1 MEVNKKSWMI
11 GASTAVAVGLTG
23 GVFGA
28 FLSVAHPALSSSTT
42 TVASAPVTIEPGT
55 PILLFNNG
63 EAHASVK
70 VDRNG
75 LILLNLTTK
84 TGQNQIALGVLGDS
98 KLEVGVFDSAGK
110 ARAGMEV
117 PMKDSGQR
125 PHASARQARSAAE
138 CRHSR
143 AKLNKL
149 LNPPVTGLFHTPP
162 LLQKGPGDTSSSLF
176 FRFRRGRHS
185 VRDAMAP
192 TAESHSCCV

>member
-1 MEVNKKSWMI
+1 MKVNKKSWII
-11 GASTAVAVGLTG
+11 GATTAVAVGLAG

-28 FLSVAHPALSSSTT
+28 FLSVAHPALSSTTT
-42 TVASAPVTIEPGT
+42 TVTSEPVTIEPGT
-55 PILLFNNG
+55 PILLLNNG

-117 PMKDSGQR
+117 PMKTSGQVHMLLLDKHEAL
-125 PHASARQARSAAE
+125 PNAGTPARS
-138 CRHSR
+138 
-143 AKLNKL
+143 
-149 LNPPVTGLFHTPP
+149 
-162 LLQKGPGDTSSSLF
+162 
-176 FRFRRGRHS
+176 
-185 VRDAMAP
+185 
-192 TAESHSCCV
+192 

>member
-1 MEVNKKSWMI
+1 MKVNKKSWII
-11 GASTAVAVGLTG
+11 GATTAVAVGLAG

-28 FLSVAHPALSSSTT
+28 FLSVAHPALSSTTT
-42 TVASAPVTIEPGT
+42 TVTSEPVTIEPGT
-55 PILLFNNG
+55 PILLLNNG

-117 PMKDSGQR
+117 PMKTSGR
-125 PHASARQARSAAE
+125 VHTLLFDKKNAVGSSNHLAS
-138 CRHSR
+138 
-143 AKLNKL
+143 
-149 LNPPVTGLFHTPP
+149 
-162 LLQKGPGDTSSSLF
+162 
-176 FRFRRGRHS
+176 
-185 VRDAMAP
+185 
-192 TAESHSCCV
+192 

>member
-1 MEVNKKSWMI
+1 MKVNKKSWII
-11 GASTAVAVGLTG
+11 GASTAVAVGLAG

-42 TVASAPVTIEPGT
+42 TVASEPVTIEPGT
-55 PILLFNNG
+55 PILLLNNG

-117 PMKDSGQR
+117 PMKTSGQV
-125 PHASARQARSAAE
+125 HM
-138 CRHSR
+138 
-143 AKLNKL
+143 L
-149 LNPPVTGLFHTPP
+149 LLDKHEALPNAGTPA
-162 LLQKGPGDTSSSLF
+162 QS
-176 FRFRRGRHS
+176 
-185 VRDAMAP
+185 
-192 TAESHSCCV
+192 